1 MHSIFSGWKFW
12 AKERCLL
19 KKYLV
24 ECGKSASDMSMM
36 TTMEMRNHA
45 DKLGNKSFS
54 QKVQNSDEYVV
65 RKSSPDNSRLFYS
78 TNTPI

>member
-1 MHSIFSGWKFW
+1 
-12 AKERCLL
+12 
-19 KKYLV
+19 
-24 ECGKSASDMSMM
+24 MSMM

-78 TNTPI
+78 TNTPIQCTAP